1 MPDRYID
8 QEYVRGHIGSQ
19 IESAMSGVPGVSLTT
34 IIEAATALVQLSLR
48 KHGYPTSSAGDDP
61 LVKLAT
67 LGAVWQMLS
76 SIPAITLKLPEDW
89 EKHPAK
95 VARDAIEAGAPLGLD
110 VETAQSW
117 LMSDNGPS
125 SSSPKKTS
133 LDELK
138 VW

>member
-8 QEYVRGHIGSQ
+8 EAYVKAHIGSKL
-19 IESAMSGVPGVSLTT
+19 EVAMRSVHGVSVDTL
-34 IIEAATALVQLSLR
+34 IEGGTALVQLSLR
-48 KHGYPTSSAGDDP
+48 KHGYDTAAAGDDP
-61 LVKLAT
+61 LVKLAVM
-67 LGAVWQMLS
+67 GAVWTMLA
-76 SIPAITLKLPEDW
+76 SIPEISLKLPEGWD
-89 EKHPAK
+89 KHPAK